1 MECRR
6 HARVAAAAAHSN
18 QLQRYVRKSCTWDN
32 AFSLNRSSIMEVE
45 AGVSVR
51 GSWIAFD
58 CEDINLGDLKLG
70 ESELMPFLQCF
81 SQGLFSRVKRLNLV
95 NAAIYLK
102 FEYSHACGAEG

>member
-1 MECRR
+1 
-6 HARVAAAAAHSN
+6 
-18 QLQRYVRKSCTWDN
+18 
-32 AFSLNRSSIMEVE
+32 MEVE

-95 NAAIYLK
+95 NAAIY
-102 FEYSHACGAEG
+102 